1 MTKEQSCIKEMYELL
16 DKIESNA
23 RKHDFSLLRA
33 RSQVSGCNMFQGTPP
48 ITRIIANWFDK
59 YDDVIYQAMKESEK
73 NNG

>member
-23 RKHDFSLLRA
+23 RKRDLSLLIVRCGA
-33 RSQVSGCNMFQGTPP
+33 SGCDMFQGSPP
-48 ITRIIANWFDK
+48 ITRILSNLLDK
-59 YDDVIYQAMKESEK
+59 YDDIIYQIIKESEK